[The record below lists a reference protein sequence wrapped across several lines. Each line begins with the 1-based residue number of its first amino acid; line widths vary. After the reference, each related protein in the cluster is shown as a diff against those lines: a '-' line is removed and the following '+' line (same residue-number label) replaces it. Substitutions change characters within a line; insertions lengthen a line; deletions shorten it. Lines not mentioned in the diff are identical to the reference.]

1 MFRLRL
7 VERVK
12 VFALLHP
19 FVKLFSL
26 GDICTHVGLSLRLF
40 GGKSFR
46 ACTKKSGS
54 IPAAVIF
61 VPDSEGKCYS
71 ITLGNKDGGGKR
83 SSSARTSRLF
93 GSPREGIA
101 AKTLCLRRCEK

>member
-12 VFALLHP
+12 VFALLHL

-26 GDICTHVGLSLRLF
+26 GDTCTHAGLSLRLF

-46 ACTKKSGS
+46 ACTKKR
-54 IPAAVIF
+54 
-61 VPDSEGKCYS
+61 GKYYS
-71 ITLGNKDGGGKR
+71 ITLGNKDGGKR

-93 GSPREGIA
+93 GGPREGIA
-101 AKTLCLRRCEK
+101 AKTLFLRR

>member
-12 VFALLHP
+12 VFALLHL

-26 GDICTHVGLSLRLF
+26 GDTCTHVGLSLRLF

-46 ACTKKSGS
+46 ACTKKR
-54 IPAAVIF
+54 
-61 VPDSEGKCYS
+61 GKYYS
-71 ITLGNKDGGGKR
+71 ITLGNKDGGKEKLFSKNKSPIRRPPGRDSSQNSLLKAVGK
-83 SSSARTSRLF
+83 
-93 GSPREGIA
+93 
-101 AKTLCLRRCEK
+101 